1 MSFYITTPIYYVNA
15 TPHVGHAYTTIAAD
29 IFARHRRQ
37 RGEETFFLT
46 GTDEHGS
53 NIARVAEEAGLEPK
67 EFVDRNAAAFIE
79 MTERINVSNDF
90 FIRTTDE
97 RHERL
102 VQEFLQ
108 RIYDAGEIYEGVYAG
123 LYCSRCE
130 SFYTEAELVDGKC
143 PQHGI
148 PPEWVEEKNYFF
160 RLVRLSGEAARPLR
174 REPRVRPAQVPGQR
188 GAELHRAGPRRHQ
201 REPGDAALGVS
212 VPWDPDQVVYVWV
225 DALINYWSALAF
237 AREGEDLRERLW
249 PEVHHLLAKDIL
261 KFHCVIWP
269 ALLMGAGISVPKQLF
284 VHGYLL
290 MDDRK
295 MSKSVG
301 NVIDPLEL
309 IDVYGVD
316 AVRYYLFRAASFG
329 QDGNISVDGLHERYE
344 RELGNDLGNLLSR
357 TTAMVARYR
366 EGKLPV
372 VAGSAELA
380 AELDGLGPKVVAR
393 LDAYDLTG
401 GLDEIWEVVRA
412 LNRHVE
418 QNAPWELAKDEAKA
432 DESRPRPL
440 RPRGRLALAR
450 DRAGAVSPRDD
461 AEDPRGA
468 GPGRESGLGASASRT
483 DPRRGG
489 DCACRAP
496 LPTGGLARGSLNRRD
511 RHTRAPGRSRRR
523 ARGARTGA

>member
-1 MSFYITTPIYYVNA
+1 VSFYITTPIYYVNA

-29 IFARHRRQ
+29 IFARHHRQ

-67 EFVDRNAAAFIE
+67 EFVDRNAATFME
-79 MTERINVSNDF
+79 MTGRINVSNDF

-130 SFYTEAELVDGKC
+130 SFYSEAELVEGKC

-160 RLVRLSGEAARPLR
+160 RLSAYQDKLLALYEENPEFVLPKFRANEARSFIEQGLDDISVSRAT
-174 REPRVRPAQVPGQR
+174 QR
-188 GAELHRAGPRRHQ
+188 W
-201 REPGDAALGVS
+201 GVS

-269 ALLMGAGISVPKQLF
+269 ALLMGAGITVPKQLF

-366 EGKLPV
+366 DGKLPV
-372 VAGSAELA
+372 VQGSAELM
-380 AELDGLGPKVVAR
+380 AELEGLGPKVLAR

-432 DESRPRPL
+432 DELDRVLFDLADGLRVLAIVLAPYLPETTPRIL
-440 RPRGRLALAR
+440 EALGQDGSLDWERA
-450 DRAGAVSPRDD
+450 RAGQIRAAEGIAPAEPLFPRVDSPAAV
-461 AEDPRGA
+461 
-468 GPGRESGLGASASRT
+468 
-483 DPRRGG
+483 
-489 DCACRAP
+489 
-496 LPTGGLARGSLNRRD
+496 
-511 RHTRAPGRSRRR
+511 
-523 ARGARTGA
+523 

>member
-1 MSFYITTPIYYVNA
+1 VSFYVTTPIYYVNA
-15 TPHVGHAYTTIAAD
+15 TPHVGHAYTTMAAD
-29 IFARHRRQ
+29 ILARHRRQ

-53 NIARVAEEAGLEPK
+53 NIARVAEEAGLDPK
-67 EFVDRNAAAFIE
+67 TFVDKNAAKFLE
-79 MTERINVSNDF
+79 MTQRINVSNDF

-97 RHERL
+97 RHEAL

-130 SFYTEAELVDGKC
+130 SFYTEAELVDGRC

-148 PPEWVEEKNYFF
+148 VPEYVEEKNYFF
-160 RLVRLSGEAARPLR
+160 RLSAYQDKLLELYETNPEFVLPKFRANEARSFIEQGLDDISVSRAT
-174 REPRVRPAQVPGQR
+174 QR
-188 GAELHRAGPRRHQ
+188 W
-201 REPGDAALGVS
+201 GVS

-237 AREGEDLRERLW
+237 AREGEDLRSRLW

-316 AVRYYLFRAASFG
+316 PVRYYLFRAASFG

-366 EGKLPV
+366 DGTLPV
-372 VAGSAELA
+372 VAGTKELA
-380 AELDGLGPKVVAR
+380 SELDGLPPKVAER

-418 QNAPWELAKDEAKA
+418 QNAPWELAKEDARAGELDRVLFDLVDGLRVLAIVLSPYLTDTA
-432 DESRPRPL
+432 PRILAALGQDESLDWEGARS
-440 RPRGRLALAR
+440 GRT
-450 DRAGAVSPRDD
+450 
-461 AEDPRGA
+461 RGA
-468 GPGRESGLGASASRT
+468 DGIAPAQPLF
-483 DPRRGG
+483 PRV
-489 DCACRAP
+489 DAP
-496 LPTGGLARGSLNRRD
+496 A
-511 RHTRAPGRSRRR
+511 AV
-523 ARGARTGA
+523 

>member
-1 MSFYITTPIYYVNA
+1 VTFYVTTPIYYVNA

-29 IFARHRRQ
+29 VLARHRRQ

-53 NIARVAEEAGLEPK
+53 NIARVAEEEGLDPRA
-67 EFVDRNAAAFIE
+67 FVDRNSERFVE
-79 MTERINVSNDF
+79 MTRRLNVSNDF

-97 RHERL
+97 RHEAL

-108 RIYDAGEIYEGVYAG
+108 RIYDAGEIYEGTYAG

-130 SFYTEAELVDGKC
+130 SFYTEAELVDGRC

-148 PPEWVEEKNYFF
+148 LPEYVEEKNYFF
-160 RLVRLSGEAARPLR
+160 RLSAYQDRLLALYDENPEFVLPKFRANEARSFI
-174 REPRVRPAQVPGQR
+174 AQGLDDISVSRATQR
-188 GAELHRAGPRRHQ
+188 W
-201 REPGDAALGVS
+201 GVA

-237 AREGEDLRERLW
+237 AREGDDLRERFW

-301 NVIDPLEL
+301 NVIEPLGL
-309 IDVYGVD
+309 MDVYGAD
-316 AVRYYLFRAASFG
+316 PLRYYLIRAASFG
-329 QDGNISVDGLHERYE
+329 QDGNISVDGMHERYE
-344 RELGNDLGNLLSR
+344 RELGNDLGNLVSR

-366 EGKLPV
+366 EGKLPLV
-372 VAGSAELA
+372 TGTPGLA
-380 AELDGLGPKVVAR
+380 ARLDELPPKVAAR

-401 GLDEIWEVVRA
+401 ALDDIWEVVRA

-418 QNAPWELAKDEAKA
+418 QSAPWELAKDEARSGDLDRVLFDLA
-432 DESRPRPL
+432 DGLRVLAVLLSPFLPETAPRIL
-440 RPRGRLALAR
+440 EALGQERSLDFDGA
-450 DRAGAVSPRDD
+450 RAGGTAAAEGIEPAHPLFPRVDAPAAV
-461 AEDPRGA
+461 
-468 GPGRESGLGASASRT
+468 
-483 DPRRGG
+483 
-489 DCACRAP
+489 
-496 LPTGGLARGSLNRRD
+496 
-511 RHTRAPGRSRRR
+511 
-523 ARGARTGA
+523 

>member
-1 MSFYITTPIYYVNA
+1 VSFYVTTPIYYVNA
-15 TPHVGHAYTTIAAD
+15 TPHVGHAYTTMAAD
-29 IFARHRRQ
+29 ILARHRRQ

-53 NIARVAEEAGLEPK
+53 NIARVAEEAGLDPK
-67 EFVDRNAAAFIE
+67 TFVDKNAAKFLE
-79 MTERINVSNDF
+79 MTQRINVSNDF

-97 RHERL
+97 RHEAL

-130 SFYTEAELVDGKC
+130 SFYTEAELVDGRC

-148 PPEWVEEKNYFF
+148 VPEYVEEKNYFF
-160 RLVRLSGEAARPLR
+160 RLSAYQDKLLELYETNPEFVLPKFRANEARSFIEQGLDDISVSRAT
-174 REPRVRPAQVPGQR
+174 QR
-188 GAELHRAGPRRHQ
+188 W
-201 REPGDAALGVS
+201 GVS

-237 AREGEDLRERLW
+237 AREGEDLRSRLW

-316 AVRYYLFRAASFG
+316 PVRYYLFRAASFG

-366 EGKLPV
+366 DGTLPV
-372 VAGSAELA
+372 VAGTKELA
-380 AELDGLGPKVVAR
+380 SELDGLPPKVAER
-393 LDAYDLTG
+393 MDAYDLTG

-418 QNAPWELAKDEAKA
+418 QNAPWELAKEDARAGELDRVLFDLVDGLRVLAIVLSPYLPDTA
-432 DESRPRPL
+432 PRILAALGQDESLDWEGARS
-440 RPRGRLALAR
+440 GRT
-450 DRAGAVSPRDD
+450 
-461 AEDPRGA
+461 RGA
-468 GPGRESGLGASASRT
+468 DGIAPAQPLF
-483 DPRRGG
+483 PRV
-489 DCACRAP
+489 DAP
-496 LPTGGLARGSLNRRD
+496 A
-511 RHTRAPGRSRRR
+511 AV
-523 ARGARTGA
+523 

>member
-1 MSFYITTPIYYVNA
+1 MSFYVTTPIYYVNA
-15 TPHVGHAYTTIAAD
+15 TPHVGHAYTTMAAD
-29 IFARHRRQ
+29 ILARHRRQ

-53 NIARVAEEAGLEPK
+53 NIARVAEEAGLDPK
-67 EFVDRNAAAFIE
+67 TFVDKNAAKFLE
-79 MTERINVSNDF
+79 MTQRINVSNDF

-97 RHERL
+97 RHEAL

-130 SFYTEAELVDGKC
+130 SFYTEAELVDGRC

-148 PPEWVEEKNYFF
+148 VPEYVEEKNYFF
-160 RLVRLSGEAARPLR
+160 RLSAYQDKLLELYETNPEFVLPKFRANEARSFIEQGLDDISVSRAT
-174 REPRVRPAQVPGQR
+174 QR
-188 GAELHRAGPRRHQ
+188 W
-201 REPGDAALGVS
+201 GVS

-237 AREGEDLRERLW
+237 AREDEDLRSRLW

-316 AVRYYLFRAASFG
+316 PVRYYLFRAASFG

-366 EGKLPV
+366 DGTLPV
-372 VAGSAELA
+372 VAGTKELA
-380 AELDGLGPKVVAR
+380 SELDGLPPKVAER

-418 QNAPWELAKDEAKA
+418 QNAPWELAKEDARAGELDRVLFDLVDGLRVLAIVLSPYLTDTA
-432 DESRPRPL
+432 PRILAALGQDESLDWEGARS
-440 RPRGRLALAR
+440 GRT
-450 DRAGAVSPRDD
+450 
-461 AEDPRGA
+461 RGA
-468 GPGRESGLGASASRT
+468 DGIAPAQPLF
-483 DPRRGG
+483 PRV
-489 DCACRAP
+489 DAP
-496 LPTGGLARGSLNRRD
+496 A
-511 RHTRAPGRSRRR
+511 AV
-523 ARGARTGA
+523 

>member
-1 MSFYITTPIYYVNA
+1 VSFYVTTPIYYVNA

-29 IFARHRRQ
+29 ILARHRRQ
-37 RGEETFFLT
+37 RGEGTFFLT

-53 NIARVAEEAGLEPK
+53 NIARVAEEAGLNPK
-67 EFVDRNAAAFIE
+67 AFVDRNAARFLE
-79 MTERINVSNDF
+79 MTQRINVSNDF

-97 RHERL
+97 RHEAL

-108 RIYDAGEIYEGVYAG
+108 GIYDAGEIYEGVYAG

-130 SFYTEAELVDGKC
+130 SFYSEAELVDGNC

-160 RLVRLSGEAARPLR
+160 RLSAYQDRLLELYDSNSDFVLPRFRANEARSFIEQGLDDISVSRAT
-174 REPRVRPAQVPGQR
+174 QR
-188 GAELHRAGPRRHQ
+188 W
-201 REPGDAALGVS
+201 GVS

-237 AREGEDLRERLW
+237 AREGEDLRPSLW

-316 AVRYYLFRAASFG
+316 PVRYYLFRAASFG

-366 EGKLPV
+366 DGTLPV
-372 VAGSAELA
+372 VAGTQELA
-380 AELDGLGPKVVAR
+380 AEVDGLAEKVAAR

-418 QNAPWELAKDEAKA
+418 QNAPWELAKDDARAADLDRVLFDLADGLRALAIALSSYLPETAPQILEALGQ
-432 DESRPRPL
+432 DESL
-440 RPRGRLALAR
+440 DWSGA
-450 DRAGAVSPRDD
+450 RAGQ
-461 AEDPRGA
+461 
-468 GPGRESGLGASASRT
+468 
-483 DPRRGG
+483 
-489 DCACRAP
+489 
-496 LPTGGLARGSLNRRD
+496 
-511 RHTRAPGRSRRR
+511 TRAAQGIEPAQPLFPRVD
-523 ARGARTGA
+523 APAAV

>member
-1 MSFYITTPIYYVNA
+1 VSFYVTTPIYYVNA

-29 IFARHRRQ
+29 ILARHRRQ

-67 EFVDRNAAAFIE
+67 EFADRNAATFIE
-79 MTERINVSNDF
+79 MTRRINVSNDF

-97 RHERL
+97 RHEQL

-130 SFYTEAELVDGKC
+130 SFYTEAELIDGKC

-160 RLVRLSGEAARPLR
+160 RLSAYQDKLLALYDENPEFVLPKFRANEARSFIEQGLDDISVSRATQRWG
-174 REPRVRPAQVPGQR
+174 VP
-188 GAELHRAGPRRHQ
+188 
-201 REPGDAALGVS
+201 

-295 MSKSVG
+295 MSKSLG

-316 AVRYYLFRAASFG
+316 PVRYYLFRAASFG
-329 QDGNISVDGLHERYE
+329 QDGSISVDGLHERYE

-357 TTAMVARYR
+357 TTAMVARYKD
-366 EGKLPV
+366 GTLPV
-372 VAGSAELA
+372 VAGSPELA
-380 AELDGLGPKVVAR
+380 AELDALAPKVAGR
-393 LDAYDLTG
+393 LDAYDVTG
-401 GLDEIWEVVRA
+401 ALDEIWEVVRA

-418 QNAPWELAKDEAKA
+418 QNAPWKLAKDEAKA
-432 DESRPRPL
+432 PDLDRVLFDLADGLRVLAVALAPYLPETSPQILAALGQDESL
-440 RPRGRLALAR
+440 DWAGA
-450 DRAGAVSPRDD
+450 RAGQ
-461 AEDPRGA
+461 
-468 GPGRESGLGASASRT
+468 
-483 DPRRGG
+483 
-489 DCACRAP
+489 
-496 LPTGGLARGSLNRRD
+496 
-511 RHTRAPGRSRRR
+511 TRAAEGIAPAEPLFPRVD
-523 ARGARTGA
+523 APAAV

>member
-1 MSFYITTPIYYVNA
+1 VTFYLTTPIYYVNA

-29 IFARHRRQ
+29 ILVRHRRQ

-53 NIARVAEEAGLEPK
+53 NIARVAEEEGLDPK
-67 EFVDRNAAAFIE
+67 AFVDRNAEAFRAL
-79 MTERINVSNDF
+79 TKRINASNDF

-97 RHERL
+97 RHEAV

-130 SFYTEAELVDGKC
+130 SFYSEAELIDGRC

-148 PPEWVEEKNYFF
+148 VPEYVEEKNYFF
-160 RLVRLSGEAARPLR
+160 RLSAYQEKLLRLYDENPEFVLPRFRANEARSFIEQGLDDISVSRAT
-174 REPRVRPAQVPGQR
+174 QR
-188 GAELHRAGPRRHQ
+188 W
-201 REPGDAALGVS
+201 GVS

-237 AREGEDLRERLW
+237 AREGEDLRPRFW
-249 PEVHHLLAKDIL
+249 PAVHHLLAKDIL

-269 ALLMGAGISVPKQLF
+269 ALLMGAGLEVPRQLF

-301 NVIDPLEL
+301 NVIDPLDL

-316 AVRYYLFRAASFG
+316 PVRFYLFRAAPFG
-329 QDGNISVDGLHERYE
+329 QDGSISVEGLHERYE

-357 TTAMVARYR
+357 TTAMISRYR
-366 EGKLPV
+366 DGRLGV
-372 VAGSAELA
+372 VAGSPELA
-380 AELDGLGPKVVAR
+380 ADLDRLGPEVAKR

-401 GLDEIWEVVRA
+401 ALETIWEVVRS

-418 QNAPWELAKDEAKA
+418 QNAPWELAKDEARKDDLDRVLFDLA
-432 DESRPRPL
+432 DGL
-440 RPRGRLALAR
+440 RVLAVALAPFMPGTAPLILSALGQAQ
-450 DRAGAVSPRDD
+450 DVAWEGVRAGGTAAADGLEPAQPLFPRID
-461 AEDPRGA
+461 AP
-468 GPGRESGLGASASRT
+468 
-483 DPRRGG
+483 
-489 DCACRAP
+489 AP
-496 LPTGGLARGSLNRRD
+496 A
-511 RHTRAPGRSRRR
+511 
-523 ARGARTGA
+523 

>member
-1 MSFYITTPIYYVNA
+1 LPCVSFYITTPIYYVNA

-29 IFARHRRQ
+29 ILARHRRQ
-37 RGEETFFLT
+37 RGDETFFLT

-67 EFVDRNAAAFIE
+67 DFVDRNAAAFME
-79 MTERINVSNDF
+79 MTGRINVSNDF

-160 RLVRLSGEAARPLR
+160 RLSAYQDRLLALYDENPEFVLPKFRANEARSFIEQGLDDISVSRAT
-174 REPRVRPAQVPGQR
+174 QR
-188 GAELHRAGPRRHQ
+188 W
-201 REPGDAALGVS
+201 GVS

-237 AREGEDLRERLW
+237 AREGQDLRERLW

-329 QDGNISVDGLHERYE
+329 QDGNISIDGLHERYE

-366 EGKLPV
+366 DGKLPV
-372 VAGSAELA
+372 VQGSAELT
-380 AELDGLGPKVVAR
+380 AELDGLGPKIVAR

-418 QNAPWELAKDEAKA
+418 QNAPWELAKDEARH
-432 DESRPRPL
+432 DELDRVLFDLTDGLRVLAIVLAPYLPETTPRIL
-440 RPRGRLALAR
+440 EALGQDGSLDWERA
-450 DRAGAVSPRDD
+450 RAGQ
-461 AEDPRGA
+461 
-468 GPGRESGLGASASRT
+468 
-483 DPRRGG
+483 
-489 DCACRAP
+489 
-496 LPTGGLARGSLNRRD
+496 
-511 RHTRAPGRSRRR
+511 TRAAEGISPAEPLFPRVDSP
-523 ARGARTGA
+523 AAV

>member
-1 MSFYITTPIYYVNA
+1 VSFYVTTPIYYVNA

-29 IFARHRRQ
+29 ILARHRRQ
-37 RGEETFFLT
+37 RGEGTFFLT

-53 NIARVAEEAGLEPK
+53 NIARVAEEAGLNPK
-67 EFVDRNAAAFIE
+67 AFVDRNAARFLE
-79 MTERINVSNDF
+79 MTQRINVSNDF

-97 RHERL
+97 RHEAL

-130 SFYTEAELVDGKC
+130 SFYSEAELVDGNC

-160 RLVRLSGEAARPLR
+160 RLSAYQDRLLELYDSNSDFVLPRFRANEARSFIEQGLDDISVSRAT
-174 REPRVRPAQVPGQR
+174 QR
-188 GAELHRAGPRRHQ
+188 W
-201 REPGDAALGVS
+201 GVS

-237 AREGEDLRERLW
+237 AREGEDLRPSLW

-316 AVRYYLFRAASFG
+316 PVRYYLFRAASFG

-366 EGKLPV
+366 DGTLPV
-372 VAGSAELA
+372 VAGTQELA
-380 AELDGLGPKVVAR
+380 AEVDGLAEKVAAR

-418 QNAPWELAKDEAKA
+418 QNAPWELAKDDARAA
-432 DESRPRPL
+432 DLDRVLFDLADGL
-440 RPRGRLALAR
+440 RALAIALSSYLPETAPQILEALGQ
-450 DRAGAVSPRDD
+450 DASLDWSGARAGQ
-461 AEDPRGA
+461 
-468 GPGRESGLGASASRT
+468 
-483 DPRRGG
+483 
-489 DCACRAP
+489 
-496 LPTGGLARGSLNRRD
+496 
-511 RHTRAPGRSRRR
+511 TRAAQGIEPAQPLFPRVD
-523 ARGARTGA
+523 APAAV

>member
-1 MSFYITTPIYYVNA
+1 VSFYVTTPIYYVNA

-29 IFARHRRQ
+29 ILARHRRQ

-67 EFVDRNAAAFIE
+67 EFADRNAATFIE
-79 MTERINVSNDF
+79 MTRRINVSNDF

-97 RHERL
+97 RHEQL

-130 SFYTEAELVDGKC
+130 SFYTEAELIDGKC

-160 RLVRLSGEAARPLR
+160 RLSAYQDKLLALYDENPEFVLPKFRANEARSFIEQGLDDISVSRATQRWG
-174 REPRVRPAQVPGQR
+174 VP
-188 GAELHRAGPRRHQ
+188 
-201 REPGDAALGVS
+201 

-295 MSKSVG
+295 MSKSLG

-316 AVRYYLFRAASFG
+316 PVRYYLFRAASFG
-329 QDGNISVDGLHERYE
+329 QDGSISVDGLHERYE

-366 EGKLPV
+366 EGALPV
-372 VAGSAELA
+372 VAGSPELA
-380 AELDGLGPKVVAR
+380 AELDALAPKVAGR

-401 GLDEIWEVVRA
+401 ALDEIWDVVRA

-418 QNAPWELAKDEAKA
+418 QNAPWELAKDEGKA
-432 DESRPRPL
+432 PDLDRVLFDLADGLRVLAVALAPYLPETSPQILAALGQDESL
-440 RPRGRLALAR
+440 DWAGA
-450 DRAGAVSPRDD
+450 RAGQ
-461 AEDPRGA
+461 
-468 GPGRESGLGASASRT
+468 
-483 DPRRGG
+483 
-489 DCACRAP
+489 
-496 LPTGGLARGSLNRRD
+496 
-511 RHTRAPGRSRRR
+511 TRAAEGIAPAEPLFPRVD
-523 ARGARTGA
+523 APAAV

>member
-1 MSFYITTPIYYVNA
+1 MPCVSFYITTPIYYVNA

-29 IFARHRRQ
+29 ILARHRRQ

-67 EFVDRNAAAFIE
+67 EFVDRNAAAFME

-97 RHERL
+97 RHELL

-108 RIYDAGEIYEGVYAG
+108 RIYDSGEIYEGVYAG
-123 LYCSRCE
+123 LYCNRCE
-130 SFYTEAELVDGKC
+130 SFYSEAELVDGNC

-160 RLVRLSGEAARPLR
+160 RLSAYQDKLLALYDRNPEFVLPKFRANEARSFIEQGLDDISVSRAT
-174 REPRVRPAQVPGQR
+174 QR
-188 GAELHRAGPRRHQ
+188 W
-201 REPGDAALGVS
+201 GVS

-237 AREGEDLRERLW
+237 AREGQDLRERLW

-366 EGKLPV
+366 GGKIPV
-372 VAGSAELA
+372 VQGSAELA
-380 AELDGLGPKVVAR
+380 AELDGLAPKVVAR
-393 LDAYDLTG
+393 LDGYDLTG

-418 QNAPWELAKDEAKA
+418 QNAPWELAKDDAKA
-432 DESRPRPL
+432 DELDRVLCDLADGLRVLAIVLAPYLPETTPRIL
-440 RPRGRLALAR
+440 EALGQDGSLDWVRA
-450 DRAGAVSPRDD
+450 RAGEIRAAEGIAPAEPLFPRVDAPAAV
-461 AEDPRGA
+461 
-468 GPGRESGLGASASRT
+468 
-483 DPRRGG
+483 
-489 DCACRAP
+489 
-496 LPTGGLARGSLNRRD
+496 
-511 RHTRAPGRSRRR
+511 
-523 ARGARTGA
+523 